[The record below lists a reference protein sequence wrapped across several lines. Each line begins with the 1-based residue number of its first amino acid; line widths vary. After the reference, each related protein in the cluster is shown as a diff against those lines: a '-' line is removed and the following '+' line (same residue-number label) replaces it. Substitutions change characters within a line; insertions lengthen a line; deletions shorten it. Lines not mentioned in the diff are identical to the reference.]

1 MISYLIVDDEP
12 LAHDLLKEYCGMLPH
27 LELKHQCYNAL
38 EAIQYLSQHS
48 VDLMFLDLNMP
59 KLKGFDFLRTLSKRP
74 SVIVTTAYGEHA
86 LEGFELDVADYLLK
100 PFGFDRLIKAVNK
113 AISYQGATPLM
124 GGGSKNT
131 RFFIKGD
138 KKYHQID
145 SNDIEFIEAYGNYS
159 KIHFRDKMILC
170 HESISNYPALLPADQ
185 FLRVHKSFI
194 VSLPKIHHI
203 EGNQLVLA
211 AGKVP
216 VGQTYRSV
224 VARLYG

>member
-38 EAIQYLSQHS
+38 EAIQYLSRHS

-59 KLKGFDFLRTLSKRP
+59 KLKGFDFLRTLSKPPR
-74 SVIVTTAYGEHA
+74 VIVTTAYGEHA

-100 PFGFDRLIKAVNK
+100 PFGFDRLLKAINK
-113 AISYQGATPLM
+113 AITNQGTTPVQA
-124 GGGSKNT
+124 SVEHT

-138 KKYHQID
+138 KKYYQID
-145 SNDIEFIEAYGNYS
+145 SNDIEYIEAYGNYS
-159 KIHFRDKMILC
+159 KIHFLDKMIVC

-203 EGNQLVLA
+203 EGNQLVLQV
-211 AGKVP
+211 GRVP